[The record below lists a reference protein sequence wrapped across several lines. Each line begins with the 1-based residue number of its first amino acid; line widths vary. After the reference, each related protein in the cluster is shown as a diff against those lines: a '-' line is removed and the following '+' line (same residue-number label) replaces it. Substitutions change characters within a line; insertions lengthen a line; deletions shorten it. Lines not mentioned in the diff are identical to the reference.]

1 MNIKHYIIACLSL
14 LVLASCSEKDDAI
27 VEYADWKNK
36 NDQYFEKAFLAHEYD
51 EALLKYSLSDETDT
65 QYADHV
71 LVEKLSS
78 EPFAPSSSPYLNDT
92 VLVHYVGHL
101 IPSPSYDKGF
111 QFDQSYLEPFELDTA
126 VPTQFVPAHLV
137 SGFTTALMHMHKG
150 DHWRVTV
157 PYQLGYG
164 TSDSGDIPA
173 YSTLIFEIRL
183 EDFWTDK
190 KGDRY

>member
-14 LVLASCSEKDDAI
+14 LVLASCGEKDDAI

-65 QYADHV
+65 QYADYV

-111 QFDQSYLEPFELDTA
+111 QFDQSLPGAFRTRYRRSYSVRSCPSRVRIHDS
-126 VPTQFVPAHLV
+126 PHAHAQGRPL
-137 SGFTTALMHMHKG
+137 AG
-150 DHWRVTV
+150 D
-157 PYQLGYG
+157 G
-164 TSDSGDIPA
+164 TLPVRLWD
-173 YSTLIFEIRL
+173 IRL
-183 EDFWTDK
+183 
-190 KGDRY
+190 R